1 MTSDF
6 AGALAAA
13 LATVAADLGSCQCSI
28 LPPPAGQQIDP
39 SALNGYV
46 VARRRGPPA
55 PAALVRRDVRPG
67 CFLDDARTRA
77 VLCPRT
83 CALLRSDPQARVE
96 IKSGCASQP
105 VTR

>member
-46 VARRRGPPA
+46 VPDGADPLRLLRSF
-55 PAALVRRDVRPG
+55 AATCDRG